1 MDDAR
6 EPASTTYPAA
16 VRLPGETLEAHLI
29 RRAARMRQIHADL
42 AAFGE
47 ANTTGGGFSDRLVD
61 EERRLRLGPDEERI
75 RYGRHVAYDIAG
87 EIRAAKEAV
96 AAAKAG
102 VVVRLDEIAQ
112 LVAEERRAWERYR
125 RARNP
130 DREAVEA
137 QYQLTDLDWVDHVCI
152 RNSLRW
158 AHARLAESR
167 EAGWLIEAS
176 SCETE
181 VKELRERLIELRK
194 IAPSAE
200 AIAAIEAHPGQP
212 RFGPD
217 DGPGAEFSQARWAVM
232 ERIHEAVL
240 TDDHELIRQLEEEA
254 DVLLSK
260 GQYAESIL
268 AGEKVVPAEILEKFD
283 QYPNHPPL
291 PDATGPG
298 RAQMA
303 PSRGPGRR

>member
-1 MDDAR
+1 MHS

-29 RRAARMRQIHADL
+29 RRAARMRQVHADL

-47 ANTTGGGFSDRLVD
+47 AGAACEFTDRLVD
-61 EERRLRLGPDEERI
+61 EEQHLRLGPGEERI
-75 RYGRHVAYDIAG
+75 RYGRRVAYDVAE

-96 AAAKAG
+96 AAAKTG

-112 LVAEERRAWERYR
+112 LVAEERGAWERYR
-125 RARNP
+125 LACNP

-158 AHARLAESR
+158 AHARLAEAR
-167 EAGWLIEAS
+167 DAGDAIEAS

-181 VKELRERLIELRK
+181 AKELRERLIELRK

-200 AIAAIEAHPGQP
+200 ALEAIEAHPGHP

-217 DGPGAEFSQARWAVM
+217 DGPGAEFFQARRAVM
-232 ERIHEAVL
+232 DRIHEAVL

-260 GQYAESIL
+260 GQYAKSIL
-268 AGEKVVPAEILEKFD
+268 AGEEKVVPAEILEKFD
-283 QYPNHPPL
+283 QYPDHPPL

>member
-1 MDDAR
+1 MDDAQ
-6 EPASTTYPAA
+6 EPTSPTATTYPAA

-47 ANTTGGGFSDRLVD
+47 ANTTGGGFTDRLVD
-61 EERRLRLGPDEERI
+61 EERHLRLGPGEERI
-75 RYGRHVAYDIAG
+75 RYGRHVAYDAAE

-125 RARNP
+125 RACNP

-158 AHARLAESR
+158 AHAQIDKCR
-167 EAGWLIEAS
+167 EAGWLLEERIA
-176 SCETE
+176 ETE
-181 VKELRERLIELRK
+181 AKELRERLMELRK

-200 AIAAIEAHPGQP
+200 AIAAIEAHPGHP
-212 RFGPD
+212 PFEPD
-217 DGPGAEFSQARWAVM
+217 DEPGAEFVQARRAVM
-232 ERIHEAVL
+232 DRIHEAVL
-240 TDDHELIRQLEEEA
+240 TDDHELIGRLEEEG

-260 GQYAESIL
+260 WQYAKSIM
-268 AGEKVVPAEILEKFD
+268 AGERVVPAEILEKFD
-283 QYPNHPPL
+283 QYPAHPPL
-291 PDATGPG
+291 PGQG
-298 RAQMA
+298 RQRPRSPPA
-303 PSRGPGRR
+303 